1 VDTSK
6 EASLITPL
14 PPESY
19 VDVVDPGL
27 IKAPASSAVEV
38 NPDNPPW
45 GVVTAV
51 LAWLGSVVLLLGVQ
65 FLVIIPYAL
74 YRYRGA
80 RFEEV
85 GQSIQ
90 KDPTAILLSVLSTIP
105 AHLLTLGL
113 VWAVVTGLGKR
124 PFWRTLGWGWSRN
137 IGPWTSIG
145 VAVLVLM
152 AGGLLTQIAG
162 GEETAV
168 DQIVNSSTAAR
179 LAIAVLATVTA
190 PLVEEMV
197 YRGLLYSA
205 LQRVAGTV
213 WAVVVVSSLF
223 TFVHVFQYSNNLGVI
238 GAISIFSLSL
248 TLMRAYTGRLL
259 PCYVMHLVFNGIQAI
274 VIIFGPYMQRGGGG
288 GEQKAAV
295 VHAVTRLL
303 QHLG

>member
-14 PPESY
+14 PPENY

-27 IKAPASSAVEV
+27 IEAPASSAVEV

-65 FLVIIPYAL
+65 FLVIIPYVL
-74 YRYRGA
+74 YKYRGA
-80 RFEEV
+80 RFEDV
-85 GQSIQ
+85 GLTIQ

-190 PLVEEMV
+190 PLVEEMI

-288 GEQKAAV
+288 EQKAAV
-295 VHAVTRLL
+295 VQAVTRLL

>member
-1 VDTSK
+1 M
-6 EASLITPL
+6 
-14 PPESY
+14 
-19 VDVVDPGL
+19 DVVDPGL

-45 GVVTAV
+45 GVLTAV

-74 YRYRGA
+74 YRYRGTG
-80 RFEEV
+80 FEQV

-105 AHLLTLGL
+105 AHLLTIGL
-113 VWAVVTGLGKR
+113 VWAVVTGMGKR

-137 IGPWTSIG
+137 IGPWKSIG

-152 AGGLLTQIAG
+152 VGGLLTQLVG

-168 DQIVNSSTAAR
+168 DQIVNSSMAAR
-179 LAIAVLATVTA
+179 VAIAVLATVTA
-190 PLVEEMV
+190 PLVEEMI

-205 LQRVAGTV
+205 FRRVAGMV
-213 WAVVVVSSLF
+213 WAVVVVSFLF
-223 TFVHVFQYSNNLGVI
+223 TFVHFFQYSNNLGVI
-238 GAISIFSLSL
+238 AAISIFSLSL

-274 VIIFGPYMQRGGGG
+274 GIIFGPYMQRGGSGV
-288 GEQKAAV
+288 EQKAAV
-295 VHAVTRLL
+295 VQAVTRLL